1 MTRITKLTATGFK
14 SFAKKTELSFGTGF
28 NCVIGPNGSGKSN
41 IMDSLCFVLG
51 KSSAK
56 GMRAEKSANLIYNG
70 GKKKNPLG
78 SAEVSIYFDN
88 SNKVFPLDSKEVK
101 VSRIIK
107 KSGQSIYKINDK
119 KMTRQQVVDML
130 SSAKIDPNGH
140 NIILQGDITHFA
152 SMKPLER
159 RLILEEI
166 AGISVFEDKKNKA
179 LSELEKV
186 EEKLTEADILL
197 TERNTHLRELK
208 KERDQAKKYLDL
220 KNKIKDNKATYLYIQ
235 IKEKEEKKIKAENL
249 VKEIESKIEKI
260 NSNILTIKENIED
273 RKEEIYEINKT
284 LEEKGEKEQID
295 LRDGIST
302 IRTDLTE
309 AKTRTETIRKELSK
323 IDERKKQLDE
333 NIFKNNKRI
342 ENIFKEKN
350 QIDTKIIKLEK
361 QSSSLSK
368 KSTPSADFTAKFNE
382 LANLRNISNGT
393 FTNPSLERISSMNG
407 FHGTISE
414 LGRVSDK
421 YSLPLE
427 VCAGARMKSVITKD
441 DSCAEQCIKALKSE
455 RLGIITF
462 LPLNKIKPKNT
473 NPGLK
478 SLTKLKGVHGLAKDL
493 IKYNKK
499 YENAFSNIFGSTLI
513 VDDIQIARKIGIGRT
528 RMVTLEGDLVETSGA
543 MIGGYR
549 RGTKIGFKQG
559 DENDNK
565 LLDLE
570 QEIEFLRKGT
580 SGLEEEKRDINTHI
594 MEFNS
599 ENGALESQINMLSDE
614 NDRINKIVKDHNKEK
629 EDFKSELKK
638 LEFILKN
645 EFGNLKESEKK
656 EKVFY
661 EKVKNLTNKRNKL
674 TEEISKKENM
684 LEVENEKIRKI
695 EKKENELSIY
705 RAKHIAELEGL
716 QKEFEDYDDGKIRR
730 NIKIEDLRKEISEF
744 EKLVN
749 NLGNI
754 NMKALEIYE
763 ELVEEHQSLVEKTSK
778 IKSEK
783 LDVLDMIEEIE
794 KKKTGI
800 FMETYNNIN
809 NKFKEIFNGL
819 STKGEAS
826 LVLEN
831 KEEPLEGG
839 VDMVVKITNN
849 KFIDIR
855 SLSGG
860 EKTLVTLAFI
870 FSIQEHNPA
879 SFYILDEVDASL
891 DKRNAEKLAKLFRK
905 YSENAQYVV
914 ISHNDSII
922 TEADRLFGI
931 SMQDGISKI
940 TSLKL

>member
-1 MTRITKLTATGFK
+1 MTRITKLTANGFK
-14 SFAKKTELSFGTGF
+14 SFAKKTELSFGNGF

-56 GMRAEKSANLIYNG
+56 SMRAEKSANLIYNG
-70 GKKKNPLG
+70 GKKKNPSG
-78 SAEVSIYFDN
+78 SAEVAIFFDN
-88 SNKVFPLDSKEVK
+88 SNKVFPLNSKEVK
-101 VSRIIK
+101 ISRVIK
-107 KSGQSIYKINDK
+107 KSGQSDYKINDK
-119 KMTRQQVVDML
+119 KMTRQQVIDLL
-130 SSAKIDPNGH
+130 SSAKIDPDGH

-179 LSELEKV
+179 ISELEKV
-186 EEKLTEADILL
+186 EDRLTEANILL
-197 TERNTHLRELK
+197 TEREAHLRELK

-220 KNKIKDNKATYLYIQ
+220 KNKIKDNKATYLHIQ
-235 IKEKEEKKIKAENL
+235 IKEKEEKKNKAEKL
-249 VKEIESKIEKI
+249 VKDIESKIENI
-260 NSNILTIKENIED
+260 NSKIRLVKEDIED
-273 RKEEIYEINKT
+273 RKEEIYNINKT

-295 LRDGIST
+295 LREGIT
-302 IRTDLTE
+302 NIKTDLTE
-309 AKTRTETIRKELSK
+309 AKTRTETIKKELSK
-323 IDERKKQLDE
+323 IVERKKQLEE
-333 NIFKNNKRI
+333 NISKNNKKI
-342 ENIFKEKN
+342 ESIFKEKN
-350 QIDTKIIKLEK
+350 QIDTKIVKLEK

-368 KSTPSADFTAKFNE
+368 KSTPSADFTAKVNE
-382 LANLRNISNGT
+382 LANLRTDSSGT

-407 FHGTISE
+407 VHGTISE
-414 LGRVSDK
+414 LGRVNDK
-421 YSLPLE
+421 YAMALE

-441 DSCAEQCIKALKSE
+441 DSCAEQCIRALKSE
-455 RLGIITF
+455 KLGIITF
-462 LPLNKIKPKNT
+462 LPLNKIRPKDA
-473 NPGLK
+473 NPGTK
-478 SLTKLKGVHGLAKDL
+478 SLTKLPGVHGLAKDL

-513 VDDIQIARKIGIGRT
+513 VDDIPTARKIGIGRA

-543 MIGGYR
+543 MVGGYR

-559 DENDNK
+559 DTNDNK
-565 LLDLE
+565 ILKLE

-580 SGLEEEKRDINTHI
+580 SGLEEDRRDIQAQLI
-594 MEFNS
+594 ELNS

-614 NDRINKIVKDHNKEK
+614 NERINKILRDHNKEK
-629 EDFKSELKK
+629 EDFESELKE
-638 LEFILKN
+638 LELILRS
-645 EFGNLKESEKK
+645 ESGNLKESEKK
-656 EKVFY
+656 EKAFY
-661 EKVKNLTNKRNKL
+661 EKVKDLTNKRNKL
-674 TEEISKKENM
+674 TEEIGKKENA

-695 EKKENELSIY
+695 EKRENELSIY
-705 RAKHIAELEGL
+705 RAKHVAELEGL
-716 QKEFEDYDDGKIRR
+716 QKEFEDYKDGKIRR

-744 EKLVN
+744 EKLVT

-754 NMKALEIYE
+754 NMRALEIYE
-763 ELVEEHQSLVEKTSK
+763 ELVQEHQTLVDKTDK

-783 LDVLDMIEEIE
+783 LDVLEMIDEIE

-800 FMETYNNIN
+800 FMETYKNLND
-809 NKFKEIFNGL
+809 KFREIFHSL

-831 KEEPLEGG
+831 REEPLEGG

-849 KFIDIR
+849 KHMDIR

-879 SFYILDEVDASL
+879 SFYVLDEVDAAL
-891 DKRNAEKLAKLFRK
+891 DKRNAEKLAKLFKK
-905 YSENAQYVV
+905 YSDNAQYVV
-914 ISHNDSII
+914 ISHNDSVI

-931 SMQDGISKI
+931 SMQEGISKI